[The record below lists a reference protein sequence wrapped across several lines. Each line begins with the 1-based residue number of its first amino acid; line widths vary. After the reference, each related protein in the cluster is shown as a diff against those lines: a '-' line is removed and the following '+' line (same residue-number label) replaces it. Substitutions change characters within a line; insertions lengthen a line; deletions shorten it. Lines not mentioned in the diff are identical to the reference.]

1 MNDFSN
7 DNSSRPT
14 GIYTNNNISTSNI
27 SNNYIYD
34 NISISPIIS
43 RNASPNTSDIVIKNI
58 HNKVIVIIIFLF
70 IDFTKKFLFKINRL
84 EIFLTR

>member
-58 HNKVIVIIIFLF
+58 HNKVIVGDISDEVKILL
-70 IDFTKKFLFKINRL
+70 KKNDHLLK
-84 EIFLTR
+84 EI